1 MYVIFIFEKNQ
12 FQFRKFTVLGSL
24 LDLQY
29 KLAKYVYLELK
40 MNKIDMYEN
49 CKVIAFDADDTLW
62 VNETYFRDAEKK
74 FAKILSKYETQNKI
88 EQELLKQKL
97 KIQQFMVM
105 V

>member
-1 MYVIFIFEKNQ
+1 MYQ
-12 FQFRKFTVLGSL
+12 T
-24 LDLQY
+24 
-29 KLAKYVYLELK
+29 
-40 MNKIDMYEN
+40 

-88 EQELLKQKL
+88 EQELF
-97 KIQQFMVM
+97 KIDRKSV